1 MLSDGSKTCS
11 CGGGCHSFGACLRA
25 KNIRTA
31 VGEPRRVNREWDDHL
46 DRYEYAVSQG
56 IQPAS
61 TTVEATSTAVAI
73 SEATGEPY
81 RADV

>member
-1 MLSDGSKTCS
+1 MLADGTKTCS
-11 CGGGCHSFGACLRA
+11 CGKGCHSFGACLRG

-31 VGEPRRVNREWDDHL
+31 VGPARDRNAEWDDHL

-61 TTVEATSTAVAI
+61 TLREATNTAIAI